1 MALALL
7 TVVAAQLLDLG
18 SFLRMVGRDGVDSEA
33 NPLVAATFSGLGTPG
48 VLLLKVLLLLV
59 VVGIAAAGWL
69 RRDQPSWRV
78 AASLTLGVAIVCS
91 RRADLPFVATLLAAF
106 ASALAVA
113 LVAFG
118 IRRLRRR

>member
-18 SFLRMVGRDGVDSEA
+18 SFLRMVGRDGVGSEA

-48 VLLLKVLLLLV
+48 VLLLKVLLLVV

-78 AASLTLGVAIVCS
+78 AASLTLGVAIVAGLAGGFS
-91 RRADLPFVATLLAAF
+91 NARVLLGA
-106 ASALAVA
+106 
-113 LVAFG
+113 
-118 IRRLRRR
+118 